1 MPLYCSAVN
10 CKNQYQAAGKD
21 GGGRPFTFH
30 KFPKDPERRKVWVAA
45 MCRTTKSGLPW
56 SPTSH
61 STLCS
66 AHFREEAFDR
76 TGQTVRLRQE
86 AVPTIFSF
94 PQHPQ
99 QKKKPRKMA
108 LVPQEE
114 TLQDTESFDSPSQTE
129 RAALIKEWVVVERT
143 ALSENEK
150 PPKKPQVPLEEPSE
164 QLESCE
170 SPPQMETQPVVKEWV
185 LVERTPLPEHNYH
198 CSASPGNL
206 KMALEESRCREEILR
221 SKLQMARREERRLQ
235 GQVSLLLTQLVEARA
250 LHEDAVSLPL
260 ELIKQHPDGYNK
272 RQWHFAATL
281 YSYGPKAYEYLR
293 QTGFSLPEPNTLLS
307 CTHEDQMESAP
318 EDAII
323 PGYSDEA
330 TEKTTEEEL
339 PS

>member
-1 MPLYCSAVN
+1 
-10 CKNQYQAAGKD
+10 
-21 GGGRPFTFH
+21 
-30 KFPKDPERRKVWVAA
+30 

-99 QKKKPRKMA
+99 QKKKPRKIA
-108 LVPQEE
+108 LAPQGA
-114 TLQDTESFDSPSQTE
+114 TLQDTESCESPSQVE
-129 RAALIKEWVVVERT
+129 RPSLVKEWVVVERT

-150 PPKKPQVPLEEPSE
+150 PQKKPHIPQREAPE
-164 QLESCE
+164 QTESCE
-170 SPPQMETQPVVKEWV
+170 SPSQMETSSLVKEWV

-221 SKLQMARREERRLQ
+221 SKLQMARKEERRLQ

-250 LHEDAVSLPL
+250 LHEEAVCMLQSYSALPL
-260 ELIKQHPDGYNK
+260 ELIKQHPDGYSK

-293 QTGFSLPEPNTLLS
+293 QTGFSLPEPSTLLS
-307 CTHEDQMESAP
+307 GTNEIQIESAPEDAVILGCTHEEQIEPAPEDAVIPGFTHEDQMESVP
-318 EDAII
+318 EDAVLL
-323 PGYSDEA
+323 GYSCEA